1 MQSSLTSGQVRLIYS
16 ENITETRLIFVS
28 TEYLRTVYGRVTVL
42 SGKACEREQVTGLD
56 GYRIYYIS

>member
-56 GYRIYYIS
+56 G